1 MGILVQW
8 LIYTAAVIITSYLL
22 PGVAVSGF
30 FAALFT
36 ALLLGIANV
45 FIRPF
50 LILLTLPITLL
61 TLGLFTFII
70 NAFLILF
77 VDIIVAGFMV
87 EAFWWALLFSI
98 VITIVGTI
106 LNNVAKEVAETS

>member
-8 LIYTAAVIITSYLL
+8 LIYTVAVVITSYFL
-22 PGVAVSGF
+22 PGVVVSGF

-36 ALLLGIANV
+36 ALVLGLANV

-50 LILLTLPITLL
+50 LILITLPLTIL

-70 NAFLILF
+70 NAFLVLF

-87 EAFWWALLFSI
+87 EGFWWALLFSI
-98 VITIVGTI
+98 VITIVSGI
-106 LNNVAKEVAETS
+106 LNNFAKEVAETS